1 MLRLGSVTLDGT
13 PRIIAPFTDVTPS
26 EAIREAERSYLDIA
40 EVRIDLFKSFEPN
53 HVLEQIDRVTDV
65 PIIATIRSLVEGG
78 KWIRSDEERLELFE
92 NVIPYVDAIDIEA
105 SSASILDR
113 VIKQAKDAEKLVLVS
128 YHNFESTPDLDT
140 LSYHFEN
147 AKQIGADIV
156 KIATYVLGKSDIQT
170 LAMLTIN
177 RNDTDL
183 VVLGMGSIGVKTRI
197 LFPALGSLMTYAFLD
212 EATAPGQLSL
222 KETYDCLKL
231 LYPDFARDDTET

>member
-1 MLRLGSVTLDGT
+1 MLRLGSVVLDGR
-13 PRIIAPFTDVTPS
+13 PRIIAPFTDTTPS
-26 EAIREAERSYLDIA
+26 DVIRDAERSYLDIA
-40 EVRIDLFKSFEPN
+40 EARIDLFESLESS
-53 HVLEQIDRVTDV
+53 HVLGQIERVTDV

-92 NVIPYVDAIDIEA
+92 SAIPYVDAIDIET

-113 VIKQAKDAEKLVLVS
+113 VINQAKDAGKLVVVS

-140 LSYHFEN
+140 LTYHFEK
-147 AKQIGADIV
+147 AKQSGADIV
-156 KIATYVLGKSDIQT
+156 KIATYVLDKSDIQT

-177 RNDTDL
+177 KSNTAL

-212 EATAPGQLSL
+212 RATAPGQLSL

-231 LYPDFARDDTET
+231 LYPEFARDQT